1 MSFITESKKAYK
13 QVKENHVAIAM
24 GNMLDD
30 EGSMIL
36 NQLEELE
43 RGINMLRDYVGK
55 DYEKQLPAWV
65 QSKVTLATDYI
76 STVGNYLSSK
86 NEKATEES
94 IKESFSLEENTFEKI
109 YQMQQDGKSTED
121 IAKELKLNP
130 ALVKKVLGENTIISE
145 GLSDTQISQLKKE
158 YEPLKGK
165 TITTSQYQ
173 QLKNILFKLQDGDL
187 EKLQK
192 QNIPFASTGAGSIL
206 RARKSPV
213 KITNVKV
220 PGLEGM
226 AEENQYVAVHV
237 KKGKTSVTANSS
249 YEAAKK
255 ASEKFGLNDTTGITV
270 MLAKKD
276 GEDVIHKAT
285 EEVEVTEEK
294 IPQDYLDYLRT
305 IVYKKVDFY
314 EIPPKHIIQHWKD
327 EPNKDR
333 FKGKI
338 IDYKEEVDLQEK
350 PSRKKHVVFK
360 VGDKLVAKDFRGYN
374 DDEIAKSIDDF
385 LKQNSKSIVV
395 QQSPIQSV
403 TEEPKNPY
411 AIGMAAA
418 MKATGDTPP
427 LKKSTITKAH
437 KIADKVKEEEVE
449 IEENISQVTTKKN
462 GADTDI
468 FYKGKHIGYFH
479 KITSQYGEGKI
490 GNYFVYHDNEND
502 PEDFTQSDEV
512 SSEAQAKKIA
522 YDSAKFNGLI
532 EEKQAYGGKATDPE
546 HQANYKAT
554 DEMRSIKAKRQQL
567 EKELRA
573 LNKDDPSYKEKSAQ
587 KRKEIETQRELMA
600 RKQKEVYG
608 SFDPSIEEVN
618 KTNPK
623 SDEKRTIDMTDGS
636 AHVRFPKDD
645 TKAMEF
651 YKSKGYKVTT
661 KYEETE
667 LEEACWTGYKK
678 VGMKKK
684 GDRMV
689 PNCVP
694 EGYVTESGDIVE
706 FVELDE
712 GQFKQID
719 IRKGDL
725 KLARDKKQALKDKY
739 NAIMANQ
746 ATGDEN
752 SIADQIQKLDMSI
765 KKQEQEL
772 IDIIKKQRE
781 TKKEEVEIKESHFP
795 VNTQVLYKG
804 QKAQIIQLKEPQIG
818 NYYIV
823 KLDSGENVEAN
834 YNELKLVENK
844 INEGAR
850 ALVEAIAA
858 LQKKADKSGMPYSI
872 LKQVYDRGM
881 AAWKGGHRPGAG
893 QHQWAFARVN
903 SFVTK
908 SSGTWGGADSDL
920 AKKVKGKE

>member
-109 YQMQQDGKSTED
+109 YKMQQDGKSTED

-206 RARKSPV
+206 RVRKSPV

-226 AEENQYVAVHV
+226 AEE
-237 KKGKTSVTANSS
+237 
-249 YEAAKK
+249 
-255 ASEKFGLNDTTGITV
+255 
-270 MLAKKD
+270 
-276 GEDVIHKAT
+276 
-285 EEVEVTEEK
+285 K
-294 IPQDYLDYLRT
+294 I
-305 IVYKKVDFY
+305 
-314 EIPPKHIIQHWKD
+314 
-327 EPNKDR
+327 
-333 FKGKI
+333 
-338 IDYKEEVDLQEK
+338 DLQEK

-437 KIADKVKEEEVE
+437 KIADKVKEEEV
-449 IEENISQVTTKKN
+449 
-462 GADTDI
+462 
-468 FYKGKHIGYFH
+468 
-479 KITSQYGEGKI
+479 
-490 GNYFVYHDNEND
+490 
-502 PEDFTQSDEV
+502 
-512 SSEAQAKKIA
+512 
-522 YDSAKFNGLI
+522 
-532 EEKQAYGGKATDPE
+532 
-546 HQANYKAT
+546 
-554 DEMRSIKAKRQQL
+554 
-567 EKELRA
+567 
-573 LNKDDPSYKEKSAQ
+573 
-587 KRKEIETQRELMA
+587 
-600 RKQKEVYG
+600 
-608 SFDPSIEEVN
+608 
-618 KTNPK
+618 
-623 SDEKRTIDMTDGS
+623 
-636 AHVRFPKDD
+636 
-645 TKAMEF
+645 
-651 YKSKGYKVTT
+651 
-661 KYEETE
+661 
-667 LEEACWTGYKK
+667 
-678 VGMKKK
+678 
-684 GDRMV
+684 
-689 PNCVP
+689 
-694 EGYVTESGDIVE
+694 
-706 FVELDE
+706 
-712 GQFKQID
+712 
-719 IRKGDL
+719 
-725 KLARDKKQALKDKY
+725 
-739 NAIMANQ
+739 
-746 ATGDEN
+746 
-752 SIADQIQKLDMSI
+752 
-765 KKQEQEL
+765 
-772 IDIIKKQRE
+772 
-781 TKKEEVEIKESHFP
+781 KESTSR
-795 VNTQVLYKG
+795 N
-804 QKAQIIQLKEPQIG
+804 
-818 NYYIV
+818 
-823 KLDSGENVEAN
+823 
-834 YNELKLVENK
+834 

>member
-109 YQMQQDGKSTED
+109 YKMQQDGKSTED

-213 KITNVKV
+213 KITSVKV

-226 AEENQYVAVHV
+226 AEE
-237 KKGKTSVTANSS
+237 
-249 YEAAKK
+249 
-255 ASEKFGLNDTTGITV
+255 
-270 MLAKKD
+270 
-276 GEDVIHKAT
+276 
-285 EEVEVTEEK
+285 K
-294 IPQDYLDYLRT
+294 I
-305 IVYKKVDFY
+305 
-314 EIPPKHIIQHWKD
+314 
-327 EPNKDR
+327 
-333 FKGKI
+333 
-338 IDYKEEVDLQEK
+338 DLQEK

-403 TEEPKNPY
+403 TEEPNNPY

-490 GNYFVYHDNEND
+490 GNYFVYHDNEDD

-512 SSEAQAKKIA
+512 SSEAQAKKVA
-522 YDSAKFNGLI
+522 YDTAKFNGLI
-532 EEKQAYGGKATDPE
+532 EEV
-546 HQANYKAT
+546 
-554 DEMRSIKAKRQQL
+554 
-567 EKELRA
+567 
-573 LNKDDPSYKEKSAQ
+573 
-587 KRKEIETQRELMA
+587 ET
-600 RKQKEVYG
+600 V
-608 SFDPSIEEVN
+608 
-618 KTNPK
+618 
-623 SDEKRTIDMTDGS
+623 
-636 AHVRFPKDD
+636 
-645 TKAMEF
+645 
-651 YKSKGYKVTT
+651 
-661 KYEETE
+661 
-667 LEEACWTGYKK
+667 EEAAG
-678 VGMKKK
+678 
-684 GDRMV
+684 
-689 PNCVP
+689 
-694 EGYVTESGDIVE
+694 
-706 FVELDE
+706 
-712 GQFKQID
+712 
-719 IRKGDL
+719 
-725 KLARDKKQALKDKY
+725 
-739 NAIMANQ
+739 ANQ
-746 ATGDEN
+746 LTNLNDKITRMQMN
-752 SIADQIQKLDMSI
+752 LSKLDMAKPES
-765 KKQEQEL
+765 KTKEA
-772 IDIIKKQRE
+772 IIKSDLTTAKLRLQDLMQKRNKE
-781 TKKEEVEIKESHFP
+781 TEKPMSEAKKTYKSMKKSVKKEEETPKKTMTDKPLTKIDVDP
-795 VNTQVLYKG
+795 
-804 QKAQIIQLKEPQIG
+804 
-818 NYYIV
+818 
-823 KLDSGENVEAN
+823 KL
-834 YNELKLVENK
+834 
-844 INEGAR
+844 
-850 ALVEAIAA
+850 
-858 LQKKADKSGMPYSI
+858 PT
-872 LKQVYDRGM
+872 
-881 AAWKGGHRPGAG
+881 H
-893 QHQWAFARVN
+893 
-903 SFVTK
+903 
-908 SSGTWGGADSDL
+908 
-920 AKKVKGKE
+920 

>member
-43 RGINMLRDYVGK
+43 RGIEMLRTYVGN

-130 ALVKKVLGENTIISE
+130 ALVKKVLGE
-145 GLSDTQISQLKKE
+145 QIELKEFTDAMLAALKKE

-165 TITTSQYQ
+165 TITTAQYQ
-173 QLKNILFKLQDGDL
+173 QLKNILFKLQDADL

-206 RARKSPV
+206 RVRKSPV
-213 KITNVKV
+213 KITSVKV

-255 ASEKFGLNDTTGITV
+255 ASEKFGLNNTTGITV

-285 EEVEVTEEK
+285 EEVKVTEEK
-294 IPQDYLDYLRT
+294 I
-305 IVYKKVDFY
+305 
-314 EIPPKHIIQHWKD
+314 
-327 EPNKDR
+327 
-333 FKGKI
+333 
-338 IDYKEEVDLQEK
+338 DLQEK

-360 VGDKLVAKDFRGYN
+360 VDDKLVAKDFRGYN

-437 KIADKVKEEEVE
+437 KIADKVKEEEVSKE
-449 IEENISQVTTKKN
+449 KETE
-462 GADTDI
+462 
-468 FYKGKHIGYFH
+468 FH
-479 KITSQYGEGKI
+479 KKLDTLVHKTFG
-490 GNYFVYHDNEND
+490 
-502 PEDFTQSDEV
+502 
-512 SSEAQAKKIA
+512 
-522 YDSAKFNGLI
+522 
-532 EEKQAYGGKATDPE
+532 
-546 HQANYKAT
+546 
-554 DEMRSIKAKRQQL
+554 
-567 EKELRA
+567 
-573 LNKDDPSYKEKSAQ
+573 
-587 KRKEIETQRELMA
+587 KRK
-600 RKQKEVYG
+600 
-608 SFDPSIEEVN
+608 
-618 KTNPK
+618 
-623 SDEKRTIDMTDGS
+623 DEKMP
-636 AHVRFPKDD
+636 V
-645 TKAMEF
+645 
-651 YKSKGYKVTT
+651 
-661 KYEETE
+661 
-667 LEEACWTGYKK
+667 
-678 VGMKKK
+678 
-684 GDRMV
+684 
-689 PNCVP
+689 
-694 EGYVTESGDIVE
+694 
-706 FVELDE
+706 
-712 GQFKQID
+712 
-719 IRKGDL
+719 
-725 KLARDKKQALKDKY
+725 
-739 NAIMANQ
+739 
-746 ATGDEN
+746 
-752 SIADQIQKLDMSI
+752 
-765 KKQEQEL
+765 
-772 IDIIKKQRE
+772 
-781 TKKEEVEIKESHFP
+781 KESTSR
-795 VNTQVLYKG
+795 N
-804 QKAQIIQLKEPQIG
+804 
-818 NYYIV
+818 
-823 KLDSGENVEAN
+823 
-834 YNELKLVENK
+834 